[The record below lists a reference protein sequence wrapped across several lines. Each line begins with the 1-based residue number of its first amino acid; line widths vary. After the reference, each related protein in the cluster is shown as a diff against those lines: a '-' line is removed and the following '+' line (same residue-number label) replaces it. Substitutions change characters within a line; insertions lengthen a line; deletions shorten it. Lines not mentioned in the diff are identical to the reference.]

1 MSKKKLSGKPSWWRN
16 RVVGHGQV
24 APYQLLAHPENWRIH
39 PTEQGDALEAVLDD
53 VGWVKAVTV
62 NRKTG
67 FLVDGHLRAMRALAR
82 GITTVP
88 VDYVELSPAEERT
101 ILATLDPIAA
111 LAVADKEKLE
121 AVLAG
126 EA

>member
-1 MSKKKLSGKPSWWRN
+1 
-16 RVVGHGQV
+16 
-24 APYQLLAHPENWRIH
+24 
-39 PTEQGDALEAVLDD
+39 
-53 VGWVKAVTV
+53 
-62 NRKTG
+62 
-67 FLVDGHLRAMRALAR
+67 MRALAR

-111 LAVADKEKLE
+111 LAGADKEKLE

-126 EA
+126 VQTDQPALAAMLEQLRKSTGLALMNKAAPEAQPERADELQKKWKVKSGDL